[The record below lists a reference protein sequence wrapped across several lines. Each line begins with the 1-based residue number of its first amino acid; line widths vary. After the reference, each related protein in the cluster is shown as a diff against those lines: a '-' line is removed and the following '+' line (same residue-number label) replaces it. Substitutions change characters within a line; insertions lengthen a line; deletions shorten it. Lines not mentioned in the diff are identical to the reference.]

1 MLKQNVDSLNTRKFY
16 LIKNKFSIIKNS
28 FLIKTCGGIVCGSIL
43 TVGML

>member
-28 FLIKTCGGIVCGSIL
+28 FKTCGGIVCGSIL